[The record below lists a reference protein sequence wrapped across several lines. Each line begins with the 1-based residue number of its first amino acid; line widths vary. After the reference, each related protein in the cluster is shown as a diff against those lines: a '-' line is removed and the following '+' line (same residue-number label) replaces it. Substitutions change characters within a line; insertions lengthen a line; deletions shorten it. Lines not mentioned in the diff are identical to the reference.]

1 MRGDVVR
8 VADRRLRA
16 TVAIFGVAAVGVAI
30 AGTVIDPAAS
40 GRAVAATQAPLLT
53 VRRAPEM
60 LRVAIGRQRL
70 AVALDVVLSGPA
82 FAEARPK
89 SCLVA
94 RVDGGTVYADGGD
107 RPVIPAS
114 TLKVLTAATA
124 LSLIPPGER
133 FVTEAR
139 TGATPVNGVINGD
152 LWLVGGGDPLLETP
166 DYSRTQDHSP
176 EIATDVSKLA
186 DKIAASGIVRIT
198 GGVVGDDRRY
208 DDIRQVKTWKRQYL
222 ASGEVGPIGALSIND
237 NFTITN
243 ARGRRT
249 GAVDPPRD
257 AAAEFAA
264 LLVERGVTVGS
275 DARGAKQSDP
285 TGTIAAPIVVATL
298 ESQPIETVVQETLV
312 WSDNTAAEMLL
323 KEVGFRSTGQQ
334 GSGASGVAAV
344 KAFAATRSSAA
355 YAAVDGSGLDRGD
368 QVTCSLLVDVLTGEK
383 PGGPLE
389 RALPVM
395 GESGTLRR
403 RLRGDAAAGRVRAK
417 TGSLN
422 GVSSL
427 AGFADTAGASRAV
440 FAFVGNGLASTATG
454 VDIGNQVAQQ
464 LVRFPDAPPVEALG
478 LQ

>member
-1 MRGDVVR
+1 MRL
-8 VADRRLRA
+8 ADGRLRA
-16 TVAIFGVAAVGVAI
+16 TVAIFGLAAAGVAV
-30 AGTVIDPAAS
+30 AGAVIDPAES
-40 GRAVAATQAPLLT
+40 GRAVAATEAPLLT
-53 VRRAPEM
+53 VRRTAET

-70 AVALDVVLSGPA
+70 AAALDVVLSSPT
-82 FAEARPK
+82 FADARSR

-94 RVDGGTVYADGGD
+94 RVDGGTVYVDGGD

-139 TGATPVNGVINGD
+139 AGAAPVNGVITGD

-166 DYSRTQDHSP
+166 DYSSTQDHSP

-186 DKIAASGIVRIT
+186 DKIVAAGVTRIT

-208 DDIRQVKTWKRQYL
+208 DDARTVKTWKRQYL

-237 NFTITN
+237 NFTIKN

-257 AAAEFAA
+257 AAAEFAS
-264 LLVERGVTVGS
+264 LLAERGVTVGS
-275 DARGAKQSDP
+275 DARGATPSDP
-285 TGTIAAPIVVATL
+285 AAAAAASNVVATI
-298 ESQPIETVVQETLV
+298 ESQPIETVVQEVLV

-323 KEVGFRSTGQQ
+323 KEVGFRSTNHQ
-334 GSGASGVAAV
+334 GTAASGVAAV
-344 KAFAATRSSAA
+344 KAFAATRSKAP
-355 YAAVDGSGLDRGD
+355 YAAVDGSGLDRSD
-368 QVTCSLLVDVLTGEK
+368 QVTCSLLVDVLSGEE

-403 RLRGDAAAGRVRAK
+403 RLRGEAASGKVRAK

-427 AGFADTAGASRAV
+427 AGFADTGGASRAV

-454 VDIGNQVAQQ
+454 VEIGNQLAQQ
-464 LVRFPDAPPVEALG
+464 LVRFPDAPPLEALG
-478 LQ
+478 LP

>member
-1 MRGDVVR
+1 MPGDSMGL
-8 VADRRLRA
+8 ADRRLRF
-16 TVAIFGVAAVGVAI
+16 TVAIFGVAAAIVAL
-30 AGTVIDPAAS
+30 AGAVIDPVPS
-40 GRAVAATQAPLLT
+40 ERTVATPLAPLLN
-53 VRRAPEM
+53 VRRVPEM
-60 LRVAIGRQRL
+60 LRVAVGRQRL
-70 AVALDVVLSGPA
+70 ASALEVVLSVPA
-82 FAEARPK
+82 FADARAQ

-107 RPVIPAS
+107 RAVIPAS

-124 LSLIPPGER
+124 LSLIAPGER

-139 TGATPVNGVINGD
+139 ASAAPVDGVIAGD

-176 EIATDVSKLA
+176 EIATDVSALA
-186 DKIAASGIVRIT
+186 DKLVDAGVTRISGA
-198 GGVVGDDRRY
+198 VVGDDRRY
-208 DDIRQVKTWKRQYL
+208 DTVRQVKTWKRQYL
-222 ASGEVGPIGALSIND
+222 SSGEVGPIGALSIND
-237 NFTITN
+237 NFTIKS
-243 ARGRRT
+243 ARGKRT
-249 GAVDPPRD
+249 AAVDPPRD

-275 DARGAKQSDP
+275 EARGATPSDP
-285 TGTIAAPIVVATL
+285 AATVVAPSVLATI
-298 ESQPIETVVQETLV
+298 ESQPIETVVQEVLV

-323 KEVGFRSTGQQ
+323 KEAGFRSTNQQ
-334 GSGASGVAAV
+334 GSAESGVAAV
-344 KAFAATRSSAA
+344 RAFAATRSAGA
-355 YAAVDGSGLDRGD
+355 YAAVDGSGLDRSD
-368 QVTCSLLVDVLTGEK
+368 QVTCSLLVDVLAGEK

-403 RLRGDAAAGRVRAK
+403 RLRGDAAAGKVRAK

-454 VDIGNQVAQQ
+454 VEIGNQVAQQ
-464 LVRFPDAPPVEALG
+464 LVRFPDAPPLESLS
-478 LQ
+478 LP

>member
-1 MRGDVVR
+1 
-8 VADRRLRA
+8 
-16 TVAIFGVAAVGVAI
+16 
-30 AGTVIDPAAS
+30 
-40 GRAVAATQAPLLT
+40 
-53 VRRAPEM
+53 M

-70 AVALDVVLSGPA
+70 AAALDVVLSGPA
-82 FAEARPK
+82 FADARST

-107 RPVIPAS
+107 RAVIPAS

-124 LSLIPPGER
+124 LSIIPPGER

-139 TGATPVNGVINGD
+139 AGAAPVNGVIAGD

-186 DKIAASGIVRIT
+186 DKIVAAGITRIT
-198 GGVVGDDRRY
+198 GAVVGDDRRY
-208 DDIRQVKTWKRQYL
+208 DNVRTVKTWKRQYV

-237 NFTITN
+237 NFTIKN

-264 LLVERGVTVGS
+264 LLAERGVTVGS
-275 DARGAKQSDP
+275 DARAAKPSDP
-285 TGTIAAPIVVATL
+285 TATAAAPTVVATI
-298 ESQPIETVVQETLV
+298 ESHPIETVVQETLV

-323 KEVGFRSTGQQ
+323 KEVGFRSNNQQ
-334 GSGASGVAAV
+334 GTAASGVAAV
-344 KAFAATRSSAA
+344 KAFAATRSSAP
-355 YAAVDGSGLDRGD
+355 YAAVDGSGLDRSD
-368 QVTCSLLVDVLTGEK
+368 QITCALLVDVLAGEAA
-383 PGGPLE
+383 GGPLE

-403 RLRGDAAAGRVRAK
+403 RLKGDAAAGKVRAK

-427 AGFADTAGASRAV
+427 AGFADTAGGSRAV
-440 FAFVGNGLASTATG
+440 FAFVGNGLASTTTG
-454 VDIGNQVAQQ
+454 VEIGNQVAQQ

-478 LQ
+478 LP

>member
-1 MRGDVVR
+1 MRLN
-8 VADRRLRA
+8 DRRLRVS
-16 TVAIFGVAAVGVAI
+16 VALFGIAAAGVAVTGML
-30 AGTVIDPAAS
+30 IDPASSSS
-40 GRAVAATQAPLLT
+40 GAMSATAPLFS
-53 VRRAPEM
+53 VRRTPEA

-70 AVALDVVLSGPA
+70 AGALEVVLRNPA
-82 FAEARPK
+82 FVDARPT

-94 RVDGGTVYADGGD
+94 RVDGGTVYADGAD
-107 RPVIPAS
+107 RSVIPAS

-124 LSLIPPGER
+124 LALIPPEER
-133 FVTEAR
+133 FTTELRAS
-139 TGATPVNGVINGD
+139 AMPVDGVIAGD

-176 EIATDVSKLA
+176 EIATNVTALA
-186 DKIAASGIVRIT
+186 DKLVASGVTRIN

-208 DDIRQVKTWKRQYL
+208 DDTRQVKTWKREYL
-222 ASGEVGPIGALSIND
+222 AAGEVGPIGALSLND
-237 NFTITN
+237 NFTKKN

-264 LLVERGVTVGS
+264 LLVERGVTIGS
-275 DARGAKQSDP
+275 DARGAKP
-285 TGTIAAPIVVATL
+285 TDSAAAVVAPSVL
-298 ESQPIETVVQETLV
+298 AAIESQPIELVVQEVLV

-323 KEVGFRSTGQQ
+323 KEVGFRSTNRP
-334 GSGASGVAAV
+334 GSAETGVAAV
-344 KAFAATRSSAA
+344 KAFVATRSSSA
-355 YAAVDGSGLDRGD
+355 YQAVDGSGLDRSD
-368 QVTCSLLVDVLTGEK
+368 QVTCSLLADVLAGEK
-383 PGGPLE
+383 PGGALE

-403 RLRGDAAAGRVRAK
+403 RLRGDAAAGKVRAK

-427 AGFADTAGASRAV
+427 AGFAETANASRAV
-440 FAFVGNGLASTATG
+440 FAFVGNGLASTSTG

-464 LVRFPDAPPVEALG
+464 LVRFPDAPPLSALG
-478 LQ
+478 LP